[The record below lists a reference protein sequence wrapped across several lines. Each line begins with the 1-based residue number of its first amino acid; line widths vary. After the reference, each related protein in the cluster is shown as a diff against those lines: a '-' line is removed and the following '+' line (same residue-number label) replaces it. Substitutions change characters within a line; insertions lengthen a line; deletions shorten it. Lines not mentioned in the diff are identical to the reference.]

1 MDRRPEAL
9 STGPPCFTTTLPA
22 CPSSL
27 SLLRLHLCMFALGT
41 RLLGNGVQLVH
52 DGQLTSLRTWS
63 ELQHYRARCSPELV
77 SIFKSVQR
85 DCLEAQQKIHGNHG
99 RTRCGF
105 NHHSMGAEK
114 PFRLVTCIIHGL
126 LSIRI
131 LPAIITPPSCGFA
144 LRGCKSDARRPVSH
158 PSLHSVRILCGNCAA
173 LAFYQAEQTGCD
185 CRIREACWESYSP
198 ASSGHRC
205 HNCFTSTPL

>member
-1 MDRRPEAL
+1 
-9 STGPPCFTTTLPA
+9 
-22 CPSSL
+22 
-27 SLLRLHLCMFALGT
+27 MFALGT

-126 LSIRI
+126 LSLRI

-158 PSLHSVRILCGNCAA
+158 PSLHSVRILCVVTVLRWRSNKQSKLAA
-173 LAFYQAEQTGCD
+173 TAEYVRHVGKVIHPLTLAMVVITASHLHRSEWLRCYARQVTDEPPQTS
-185 CRIREACWESYSP
+185 R
-198 ASSGHRC
+198 
-205 HNCFTSTPL
+205 